1 MNRILTCPHCGPTL
15 SEARLRCDRCGREL
29 VYISET
35 EFVGH
40 EAEPEPGAAKPGIAR
55 RAGLWAGVAAAV
67 VIVVAMAGLTI
78 PGRQPSAPVP
88 RDASMVMAAQP
99 PAALS
104 DAAAATARSRAAE
117 TRKEDVPQS
126 SHKPGDLEE
135 ALARYR
141 DALGE
146 KPTDPELMA
155 NVGQILV
162 AMNRPAEAV
171 PFLEAAVEAEPFA
184 VVSRFDL
191 AVAYGR
197 SGRLKE
203 AVEQYDTLVRSGSA
217 DPRVHH
223 NAGLALRQLGRN
235 AEATMAFERATALAP
250 EQATGWLGLAL
261 SLEADGRGG
270 EAAAALEHYL
280 SLEPSGPD
288 ADNVRA
294 RIARLRLVAEAS
306 AAPPEAGTAASR
318 RRP

>member
-29 VYISET
+29 VYVSEA

-40 EAEPEPGAAKPGIAR
+40 EPGPEAGAEKPGIAR

-67 VIVVAMAGLTI
+67 VIVVATAGLTI
-78 PGRQPSAPVP
+78 PGRRTPATVL
-88 RDASMVMAAQP
+88 RDASTAMVAQP

-104 DAAAATARSRAAE
+104 AAARATARSRAAE
-117 TRKEDVPQS
+117 TPENDVPVA
-126 SHKPGDLEE
+126 SHKPGDLGE
-135 ALARYR
+135 ALAHYR

-146 KPTDPELMA
+146 KPADPELMA

-162 AMNRPAEAV
+162 AMNKPAEAV
-171 PFLEAAVEAEPFA
+171 PFLEQAVEAEPFA

-191 AVAYGR
+191 AVAYSR
-197 SGRLKE
+197 SGKLKE
-203 AVEQYDTLVRSGSA
+203 AVEQYESLVRSGSA

-223 NAGLALRQLGRN
+223 NLALALRQLGRN
-235 AEATMAFERATALAP
+235 AEATAAFERATALAP
-250 EQATGWLGLAL
+250 EQAPGWLGLAL
-261 SLEADGRGG
+261 SLEMDGRGG
-270 EAAAALEHYL
+270 EAAAALERYL

-294 RIARLRLVAEAS
+294 RIARLRSVAEAS
-306 AAPPEAGTAASR
+306 AAPPEAGTATSR